1 MKLSLMKRFYD
12 TVDEDKKSPVL
23 DLMVLRWFESADT
36 RIIRASANFVA
47 KVQTDKT
54 YYLRFNHETERSF
67 VHIQNEL
74 AYIQHL
80 VSKGINANKPV
91 QSRSGNLIEVVETE
105 LGTFHAVLFEEV
117 KGEHIESVDLDINGY
132 KRWGASLAS
141 IHNTSHGLE
150 LKAQT
155 WTDQLGLLENL
166 NFDSPILTNEALSVK
181 DKLSN
186 LSREN
191 YGVIVFDFEMD
202 NIKWDG
208 TVPGF
213 MDFDDY
219 SINWYAADIAYAL
232 RDLYDDQ
239 ASNCN
244 PENEQYLAFMDGY
257 QSLRP
262 ISDEELVHIPVF
274 VRLHN
279 LYFYARIH
287 RANTGST
294 KNDPEWVIRLSKRLD
309 EINMSYLKDFEMNP
323 IS

>member
-23 DLMVLRWFESADT
+23 DLMASCWFESADT
-36 RIIRASANFVA
+36 WIIRASANFVA
-47 KVQTDKT
+47 KVQADQT
-54 YYLRFNHETERSF
+54 YYLRFNHETERSID
-67 VHIQNEL
+67 HIQNEL

-91 QSRSGNLIEVVETE
+91 HSRSGNLIEIVESE
-105 LGTFHAVLFEEV
+105 LGTFHAVLFEEI
-117 KGEHIESVDLDINGY
+117 KGKHIESDELDLDGY
-132 KRWGASLAS
+132 KRWGAALAS
-141 IHNTSHGLE
+141 IHNASHGLD

-155 WTDQLGLLENL
+155 WVDQLGLLESL
-166 NFDSPILTNEALSVK
+166 SPESPILSKEIGSVK
-181 DKLSN
+181 DKLIN
-186 LSREN
+186 FSREN
-191 YGVIVFDFEMD
+191 YGLIVFDFEMD

-208 TVPGF
+208 TILGF

-219 SINWYAADIAYAL
+219 CINWYAADIAYAL

-239 ASNCN
+239 ASNFN
-244 PENEQYLAFMDGY
+244 PEDKRYLAFIDGY
-257 QSLRP
+257 RGVRP
-262 ISDEELVHIPVF
+262 ISDEELDLIPVL

-294 KNDPEWVIRLSKRLD
+294 IIDPEWVVRLSKRLE
-309 EINMSYLKDFEMNP
+309 EINESYLKDFEKNP